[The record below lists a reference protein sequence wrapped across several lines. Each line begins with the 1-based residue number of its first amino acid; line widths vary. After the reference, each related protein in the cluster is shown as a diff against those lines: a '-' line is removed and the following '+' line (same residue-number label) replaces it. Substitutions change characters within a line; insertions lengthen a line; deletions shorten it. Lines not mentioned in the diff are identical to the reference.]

1 MTLLYHDPVFLRHE
15 TGRHPENPNRL
26 RAVAARLGQAG
37 LLARCT
43 PGEFEPLSAEALA
56 RVHSPAVVRRVEEAS
71 RGGGGGY
78 LDADTVVSPE
88 SYRVGLAAAGA
99 CVAAGDAVLRGADRT
114 ALC

>member
-1 MTLLYHDPVFLRHE
+1 MTLLYHAPVFLRHE
-15 TGRHPENPNRL
+15 PGRHPENPNRL

-56 RVHSPAVVRRVEEAS
+56 RVHSPAVVRPVEEAS

-78 LDADTVVSPE
+78 LAADTGGKPE
-88 SYRVGLAAAGA
+88 PDPGRLAAAGPRR
-99 CVAAGDAVLRGADRT
+99 AGGGGVRARPP
-114 ALC
+114 